1 MGNWLALGLLELD
14 AKITELAS
22 APELERRRQLGSD
35 PPLATHAGGP
45 TSQPVAGRIRAI
57 PRPPV
62 AASLVIDKA
71 HHGQGWGPRWY
82 FTTTMKRTLVLIS
95 VCAVTARK
103 EDGGLMS
110 AGAALIA
117 VHALMLEARQFDV
130 NYLITPMVETPY
142 TLTKYIAAND
152 KVFTQEERGDVKF
165 LFNVETIAAY
175 GYIDELVAIA
185 SAENGWDGIVFGR
198 VDFSGSLGIGREG
211 IKSNRVTEAG
221 EDIAA
226 KCRDARLEFV
236 VGGAVSIDALTNLKR
251 LHGVYLDRFQ
261 TRKVIFQSSAL
272 DSPKLEAALRQAV
285 HFELLRLL
293 NKREYYGLMYKENQK
308 RLEMLES
315 RWQVPEGA

>member
-1 MGNWLALGLLELD
+1 
-14 AKITELAS
+14 
-22 APELERRRQLGSD
+22 
-35 PPLATHAGGP
+35 
-45 TSQPVAGRIRAI
+45 
-57 PRPPV
+57 
-62 AASLVIDKA
+62 
-71 HHGQGWGPRWY
+71 
-82 FTTTMKRTLVLIS
+82 
-95 VCAVTARK
+95 
-103 EDGGLMS
+103 MS

-117 VHALMLEARQFDV
+117 LHALMLEARQFDV